1 MCTVCGCGA
10 GEVKIEGGAHE
21 HTHVH
26 EDGTVHTHTHD
37 HGHDHDHAHTHD
49 DAPLGQELRLC
60 AVQVRPRP
68 VVLGVRSM
76 RASKRS
82 LVLQL
87 VGLLLELG
95 QGLIAVV

>member
-1 MCTVCGCGA
+1 MTEELERLGL
-10 GEVKIEGGAHE
+10 
-21 HTHVH
+21 
-26 EDGTVHTHTHD
+26 DGLGVVGVLATLLPRLVLCKQRL
-37 HGHDHDHAHTHD
+37 HD